1 MFIGVYDRTWKFIG
15 DEFLDEARDCAARE
29 KFTFAIRH
37 YANAI
42 KAYLSGAIP
51 FDLEQENPKPSELWE
66 ALALCQVSKEI
77 QVPLSIPMLRAQ
89 DMELLCA
96 VDTGLLLDAPMSYG
110 VEVSTLL
117 ENLDNYELL
126 EAADR
131 FATVA
136 QAACYCAE
144 IYDQFVAELNP
155 GELQPNE
162 GNESEG
168 QSEMES
174 APQADGS
181 DDGDKVT
188 SDEGDAGLLLPSVED
203 PADDEDN
210 PVDSSGNTG
219 VAGSESSD
227 PSQTNSIFMAGDYMV

>member
-1 MFIGVYDRTWKFIG
+1 MSIRVYDRTWKFIG

-96 VDTGLLLDAPMSYG
+96 VDTGLLLDAPMSCG
-110 VEVSTLL
+110 VEISTLL
-117 ENLDNYELL
+117 ENLDSYELL
-126 EAADR
+126 EAADK

-155 GELQPNE
+155 GELQPTEDN
-162 GNESEG
+162 GSEG
-168 QSEMES
+168 QPEGES
-174 APQADGS
+174 ATQADGS

-188 SDEGDAGLLLPSVED
+188 RDEGDAGLPLLSVED
-203 PADDEDN
+203 PAGDEDDTVEPYN
-210 PVDSSGNTG
+210 
-219 VAGSESSD
+219 AGSAADHVSKG
-227 PSQTNSIFMAGDYMV
+227 PSLVSPMFMSGDYMV

>member
-1 MFIGVYDRTWKFIG
+1 MSIGVYDRTWKLIG
-15 DEFLDEARDCAARE
+15 DEFLDEARACAARE

-37 YANAI
+37 YANAS
-42 KAYLSGAIP
+42 KAFLSGAIP
-51 FDLEQENPKPSELWE
+51 FALEQENPKPSELWE

-77 QVPLSIPMLRAQ
+77 QVPLSIPMLRDQ

-96 VDTGLLLDAPMSYG
+96 IDTGLLLDAPMSYG
-110 VEVSTLL
+110 VEISALL
-117 ENLDNYELL
+117 ENLDSYELL
-126 EAADR
+126 EAADK

-136 QAACYCAE
+136 QAACYCAD

-155 GELQPNE
+155 GELQPTE

-168 QSEMES
+168 QPEGEVDT
-174 APQADGS
+174 QADGPN
-181 DDGDKVT
+181 DGDKVT
-188 SDEGDAGLLLPSVED
+188 SDKGDAGVSLPSVED
-203 PADDEDN
+203 PADDEDD

>member
-126 EAADR
+126 EAADK

-155 GELQPNE
+155 GELQPTE
-162 GNESEG
+162 GNEPEG
-168 QSEMES
+168 QPEGES

-188 SDEGDAGLLLPSVED
+188 SDEGDAGLPPLKVGDFE
-203 PADDEDN
+203 DDEDD
-210 PVDSSGNTG
+210 PIDSSGNTG
-219 VAGSESSD
+219 VVGSESADS
-227 PSQTNSIFMAGDYMV
+227 SQTKPIFMAGDYMV

>member
-1 MFIGVYDRTWKFIG
+1 MSIGVYDRTWKFIG

-51 FDLEQENPKPSELWE
+51 FALEQENPKPSELWE

-117 ENLDNYELL
+117 EHLDNYELL
-126 EAADR
+126 EAADK

-144 IYDQFVAELNP
+144 IYDQFVTELNP
-155 GELQPNE
+155 GELQPTE

-168 QSEMES
+168 QPEGEVDT
-174 APQADGS
+174 QADGPN
-181 DDGDKVT
+181 DGDKVT
-188 SDEGDAGLLLPSVED
+188 SDKGDAGVSLPSVED
-203 PADDEDN
+203 PAVDEDD

>member
-1 MFIGVYDRTWKFIG
+1 MSIGVYDRTWKFIG
-15 DEFLDEARDCAARE
+15 DEFLDEARECAARE

-77 QVPLSIPMLRAQ
+77 QVPLSIPMLRAH

-110 VEVSTLL
+110 VEISTLL
-117 ENLDNYELL
+117 ENLDSYELL
-126 EAADR
+126 EAADK

-168 QSEMES
+168 QPEGE
-174 APQADGS
+174 AATQADGS

-188 SDEGDAGLLLPSVED
+188 SDEGDAGLSLPSVED
-203 PADDEDN
+203 PADDEDD